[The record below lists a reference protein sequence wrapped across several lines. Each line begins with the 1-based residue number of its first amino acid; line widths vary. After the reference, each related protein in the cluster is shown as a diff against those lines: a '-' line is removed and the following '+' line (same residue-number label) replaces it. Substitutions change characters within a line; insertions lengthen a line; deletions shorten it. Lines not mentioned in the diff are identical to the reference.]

1 MKELLRIDHLT
12 KIYRPPA
19 RSVFHKRRDVRAVDD
34 VSFSLYQGESLGLVG
49 ESGSG
54 KTTIAKMIMG
64 LVKPTAGE
72 IYYEDTN
79 LLTLKGQARKEMK
92 KKIQIV
98 FQDPYSS
105 LNPKKTIGWSLGEAL
120 DIHRVGTKEERRQ
133 AVENLLLEVGL
144 PGAYSTHFPSELSGG
159 QRQRVAIAQAL
170 ILRPEIV
177 IIDEGV
183 SALDVSIQA
192 SILNLLKELQAKY
205 NLTYIFISHDLN
217 VIEYFCDRVAVLYRG
232 KLVELFK
239 PEEYMSTPHDPY
251 TEKLFRAAMD
261 PLDKRSAKKENKK
274 EK

>member
-1 MKELLRIDHLT
+1 MKKLLQIDHLT
-12 KIYRPPA
+12 KTYHPPV
-19 RSVFHKRRDVRAVDD
+19 RSIFHRRRAVTAVDD
-34 VSFSLYQGESLGLVG
+34 VSLSLYRGESLGIVG

-64 LVKPTAGE
+64 LVKPTAGT
-72 IYYEDTN
+72 IYYKDTD
-79 LLTLKGQARKEMK
+79 LLTLKGKARKDMK

-120 DIHRVGTKEERRQ
+120 DIHHIGTKKERRET
-133 AVENLLLEVGL
+133 VEKLLLEVGL
-144 PGAYSTHFPSELSGG
+144 PGAYMTHYPSELSGG

-192 SILNLLKELQAKY
+192 SILNLLKELQKKY
-205 NLTYIFISHDLN
+205 HLTYIFISHDLN

-232 KLVELFK
+232 KLIELFR

-261 PLDKRSAKKENKK
+261 PLDKRSTKKENLT

>member
-19 RSVFHKRRDVRAVDD
+19 RSIFHKRRDVRAVDD
-34 VSFSLYQGESLGLVG
+34 VSFSLYEGESLGLVG

-251 TEKLFRAAMD
+251 PEKLFRAMD
-261 PLDKRSAKKENKK
+261 PLDKRSAKKENPK